1 MKPLKSA
8 RVPCW
13 TLCTVSCSTDPRFWV
28 GSKITVAVRPNDSL
42 LPSSVSCT
50 PSGTFTVED
59 GDGDGDAGAELLAVD
74 PEVEPPASELQ
85 PARATAAVAASA
97 TRTRTGRW
105 FGAGTRSLCMPRAA
119 PDATTRVS
127 SRATVRR
134 STTGPG
140 R

>member
-59 GDGDGDAGAELLAVD
+59 GDGEGDEDADGTV
-74 PEVEPPASELQ
+74 
-85 PARATAAVAASA
+85 
-97 TRTRTGRW
+97 
-105 FGAGTRSLCMPRAA
+105 
-119 PDATTRVS
+119 
-127 SRATVRR
+127 VRR
-134 STTGPG
+134 RHAIIVHAACRAGRDDPG
-140 R
+140 QQPSNRSAKYERTWSS